1 MARMQGLTRGGG
13 LLARISFL
21 FTHWRMGKV
30 VTPLR
35 IHALSTGVLWGMT
48 QMQTGQELA
57 SKLSRRLK
65 LLAQLRVA
73 WLVGCPF

>member
-1 MARMQGLTRGGG
+1 MARMRGLTRGGG
-13 LLARISFL
+13 LWARISFL
-21 FTHWRMGKV
+21 FTRWRMGKV

-48 QMQTGQELA
+48 QMQAGQELA
-57 SKLSRRLK
+57 GKLPRRLK

-73 WLVGCPF
+73 WSVGCPF